1 MDAKQFI
8 ARLRARLRTVLVL
21 EGTARLAVIL
31 VAVVAAVVVIDWR
44 LGLPGWFRLAALV
57 ALLAVAAAVVWK
69 RLIRPLARP
78 MDDRSLAE
86 LAERRA
92 GDLGGRLVTV
102 VEGID
107 LGAVEGGALAG
118 RLGDG
123 LVTVVVPARKLPR
136 MLVSAGIALALAFS
150 CAAVFP
156 GTLKSGLARLFAP
169 LGDTEF
175 ERLTVLSAT
184 VQRPVVAADE
194 KVVLEI
200 HRVRGPVAPVLLAW
214 SGSGG
219 DESRQLPD
227 PAGPW
232 RQGLSLPVGRTVITV
247 TSGDAAPVRVTAVV
261 IERPRLAKVEAVM
274 TPPAYARKAGAQVQ
288 TVDTLALS
296 ALAGSEI
303 SFTCTCSTDPA
314 HPLATAVAALA
325 GAGQAGEAENLTLSR
340 SGNQVRG
347 SFVLRRSG
355 EFRFRAEDANGITLA
370 SAERGGG
377 QGATGP
383 GGAEAGKDQVR
394 FALTVVEDR
403 KPLVEISGPQ
413 NGEAVTSQAV
423 VGLRVAASDDLG
435 LAKLDLRALTQEAR
449 TADTNVEPA
458 AKPEAKTDT
467 KNQAKPAAKEPVVL
481 RTFAIDGQPST
492 SWPAEAEIGKLAKL
506 GETVVLTGRAEDSN
520 DVTGPGIG
528 ESAPV
533 ALRVVG
539 DEEVRRALDRLV
551 RDARDRVGQARDEL
565 NQAMARPERLPGNAR
580 AAAIAT
586 GTAQGLID
594 QVLRRW
600 RDNRFPAEQIAPAG
614 QARTVLADE
623 VAAPLVLAGRSDRTA
638 AQKADAG
645 LDKAEKLLSQLLADG
660 DLTRRLRDLVARQES
675 LHTATRSF
683 VNEYLPKPM
692 DELGKARQA
701 DLAKRQAQLAEDVK
715 TVERA
720 VLSSTAAPLAP
731 AQELVRAEAPGENL
745 QRATE
750 RLNEPAGRG
759 QAVEPQATALAAMKK
774 LLELLQGSD
783 ASSDLAKRAGELA
796 WRQGQ
801 LTKALEDGRPPP
813 DLAQQ
818 QDALREA
825 TEKLAAEVER
835 RDAEAGTT
843 AKAAT
848 KAQAQAGA
856 AMRGNDKSAAVRE
869 SSAAEALL
877 RDLQKKLGPNDD
889 KKKDDKKPGDVLALL
904 RELEQLQSR
913 LVTRSVLLNEK
924 LGEREPDFA
933 AGREIRDLAQ
943 GQSDVQLRLQEE
955 GLKALEKNPIA
966 TMSLKRVDTAMT
978 RAGER
983 LGQNALGARGV
994 RLVKMVLVE
1003 IQHLIAIAENL
1014 PKTKDKEDGGGG
1026 EGEGGQPP
1034 AFPPAAELALLAAM
1048 EDEIGQ
1054 QVAAGRPGKLAE
1066 AQAAVRDLVDLLG
1079 KNSRPGSR
1087 PNLLLA
1093 RAWRAAA
1100 SAAQLLQDG
1109 DRGAPVRNE
1118 LVAAHLHLRQIL
1130 EEAKAS
1136 SGGGGGGS
1144 GKPPPK
1150 PGSKDDGQG
1159 GQKPAPPNPGNGEG
1173 AASGAATA
1181 KGGSTTPGS
1190 SEPGRSTAET
1200 VKPGEFLN
1208 LTPRDR
1214 ELLKEAKRLGL
1225 SPRAE
1230 ALYRRYLECLEEG
1243 R

>member
-1 MDAKQFI
+1 MDATRFI
-8 ARLRARLRTVLVL
+8 GRLRARLRTVLVL

-57 ALLAVAAAVVWK
+57 ALLAVAAAVAWK

-92 GDLGGRLVTV
+92 GDLGGRLVTA

-107 LGAVEGGALAG
+107 LGAAEGGALAG

-123 LVTVVVPARKLPR
+123 LVAVVVPARKLPR
-136 MLVSAGIALALAFS
+136 VLVSAALALGLALG
-150 CAAVFP
+150 CAVLFP

-169 LGDTEF
+169 LGDTEY

-184 VQRPVVAADE
+184 VQSPVVAADE

-200 HRVRGPVAPVLLAW
+200 RRVRGPVAPVLLAW

-227 PAGPW
+227 LAGPW

-261 IERPRLAKVEAVM
+261 IERPRLAKVAAVV

-314 HPLATAVAALA
+314 HPLATAAASVSA
-325 GAGQAGEAENLTLSR
+325 PGQAGEAESLALSR
-340 SGNQVRG
+340 EGNQVRG
-347 SFVLRRSG
+347 RFVLRRSG
-355 EFRFRAEDANGITLA
+355 EFRFSAEDANGIKIA
-370 SAERGGG
+370 SAERV
-377 QGATGP
+377 
-383 GGAEAGKDQVR
+383 GAERADAGKDRVR

-403 KPLVEISGPQ
+403 KPLVEISGPL

-435 LAKLDLRALTQEAR
+435 LAKLDLRALVQEAR
-449 TADTNVEPA
+449 HADAEPEA
-458 AKPEAKTDT
+458 KPTAKPEATP
-467 KNQAKPAAKEPVVL
+467 KPAAKEPAVL
-481 RTFAIDGQPST
+481 RAFAVDGQPST

-506 GETVVLTGRAEDSN
+506 GETVVLTGRAEDGN
-520 DVTGPGIG
+520 DVTGPGVG

-539 DEEVRRALDRLV
+539 DEEVRQALDRLV

-565 NQAMARPERLPGNAR
+565 SQALARPERLPGNAR
-580 AAAIAT
+580 AAAIAS

-600 RDNRFPAEQIAPAG
+600 RDNRFPADQIAPAG

-638 AQKADAG
+638 AQKADTG

-701 DLAKRQAQLAEDVK
+701 DLARRQAQLTEDVK
-715 TVERA
+715 AVERA
-720 VLSSTAAPLAP
+720 VLAGTAAPLAP

-818 QDALREA
+818 QDALRA
-825 TEKLAAEVER
+825 DTEKLAAEVER

-848 KAQAQAGA
+848 RAQAQAGA
-856 AMRGNDKSAAVRE
+856 AMRGNDKSGAVRE

-877 RDLQKKLGPNDD
+877 RDLQKKLGPNDE
-889 KKKDDKKPGDVLALL
+889 KKKDGKKPGDVLALL

-913 LVTRSVLLNEK
+913 LVTRSVLLHEK

-966 TMSLKRVDTAMT
+966 TASLKRVDTAMT

-1003 IQHLIAIAENL
+1003 IQRLIAIAENL
-1014 PKTKDKEDGGGG
+1014 PQTREKADGGG

-1066 AQAAVRDLVDLLG
+1066 AQAAVRDLIDLLG

-1144 GKPPPK
+1144 GRPPPQQ
-1150 PGSKDDGQG
+1150 GKDDGQG
-1159 GQKPAPPNPGNGEG
+1159 EQKPAQPNPGNGEG
-1173 AASGAATA
+1173 AAAGAATA
-1181 KGGSTTPGS
+1181 KGSTTPGT
-1190 SEPGRSTAET
+1190 SEPGRSTAQT
-1200 VKPGEFLN
+1200 LDKGEFLN

-1214 ELLKEAKRLGL
+1214 ELLKEARRLGL